1 MHTLIICIDR
11 DNDLGEKAGIRS
23 PIIGRASNI
32 DAAVKLASSDPED
45 SDINTIFGG
54 INVYDKLVAQKEDV
68 EIVSIAGDKKVG
80 IKADKKISDQLD
92 MMLLELKPLSV
103 ILVSDGAEDESVL
116 PLIQSRI
123 KVDAVH
129 RIIVKQ
135 HENLESTYYIIK
147 KAFNDPKI
155 SHTFF
160 VPIGLVF
167 LIYAI
172 SLYFARPEVAV
183 MSITAA
189 IGLYM
194 LFRGTGLDDA
204 VDSFKTSMMR
214 SLYAGKITFVMY
226 LAAIILSLI
235 GTVQGVIVSWDYY
248 YNQPIWV
255 GYLVLLMGYIY
266 ASIWWYTLAGV
277 IVNIGKIFDLHM
289 AKEKI
294 GRQLSH
300 PFFVLA
306 TGIILWAGSTYILVM
321 REALGTYPIFNNGR
335 QFVFGSLIVAVLI
348 AVVGS
353 WISTRTMRK
362 KATNYKT
369 GSKGQEN
376 SRL

>member
-1 MHTLIICIDR
+1 MQTLVICIDR
-11 DNDLGEKAGIRS
+11 DNDLGEKAGVSS
-23 PIIGRASNI
+23 PIIGRAANL

-54 INVYDKLVAQKEDV
+54 INVYDKLTAEKNDA

-80 IKADKKISDQLD
+80 IIADKKISGQLD
-92 MMLLELKPLSV
+92 RILAQLKPEKA

-116 PLIQSRI
+116 PIIQSRI

-160 VPIGLVF
+160 MPIGLVF

-172 SLYFARPEVAV
+172 SLYFDRPGVAV
-183 MSITAA
+183 TAITAA
-189 IGLYM
+189 IGIYM

-204 VDSFKTSMMR
+204 VDGFKA
-214 SLYAGKITFVMY
+214 SLVSSLHGGKITFVMY

-235 GTVQGVIVSWDYY
+235 GTVQGGIEAWNY
-248 YNQPIWV
+248 YNREIMV
-255 GYLVLLMGYIY
+255 GYLILLMGYVN
-266 ASIWWYTLAGV
+266 ASTWWYVLAGV
-277 IVNIGKIFDLHM
+277 LINAGKIIDLHL

-294 GRQLSH
+294 GKQWSH
-300 PFFVLA
+300 PFFVIA
-306 TGIILWAGSTYILVM
+306 GGILFWAGSTYILVIS
-321 REALGTYPIFNNGR
+321 EALGKFPFGNGR
-335 QFVFGSLIVAVLI
+335 QFLAGSVTGAVLI
-348 AVVGS
+348 AILGA
-353 WISTRTMRK
+353 WISTKSTRARALK
-362 KATNYKT
+362 K
-369 GSKGQEN
+369 
-376 SRL
+376 

>member
-1 MHTLIICIDR
+1 MQTLILCIDR
-11 DNDLGEKAGIRS
+11 DNDLGEKANVGS
-23 PIIGRASNI
+23 PIIGREANT
-32 DAAVKLASSDPED
+32 DAAVRLASIDPED

-54 INVYDKLVAQKEDV
+54 INVYDKMISQNEDV

-80 IKADKKISDQLD
+80 ILSDRKIAEQLD
-92 MMLLELKPLSV
+92 RIILDMQPAKA

-116 PLIQSRI
+116 PIIQSRI

-172 SLYFARPEVAV
+172 SVYFNRPEVAV
-183 MSITAA
+183 MAITAA

-204 VDSFKTSMMR
+204 VDSFRKSMMKA
-214 SLYAGKITFVMY
+214 LYVGKITFVMY

-235 GTVQGVIVSWDYY
+235 GTVQGFIASWDYY

-255 GYLVLLMGYIY
+255 GYLVLLMGYLN
-266 ASIWWYTLAGV
+266 ASIWWYTLSGV
-277 IVNIGKIFDLHM
+277 IINIGQIFDLHL

-294 GRQLSH
+294 GRNWAH
-300 PFFVLA
+300 PFFVFA
-306 TGIILWAGSTYILVM
+306 TGIILWAGSVYILVL
-321 REALGTYPIFNNGR
+321 RDALDIYPIINNGR
-335 QFVFGSLIVAVLI
+335 EFVFGSVITAVLMAI
-348 AVVGS
+348 IGAS
-353 WISTRTMRK
+353 ISARAIRK
-362 KATNYKT
+362 E
-369 GSKGQEN
+369 SER
-376 SRL
+376 S

>member
-11 DNDLGEKAGIRS
+11 DNDLGEKGKVES
-23 PIIGRASNI
+23 PVIGRAANI

-54 INVYDKLVAQKEDV
+54 INVYDKLIAQKENV

-80 IKADKKISDQLD
+80 ILADRKIAEQLD
-92 MMLLELKPLSV
+92 RILLELKPLKV

-116 PLIQSRI
+116 PIIQSRI

-172 SLYFARPEVAV
+172 SLYFDRPEVAV
-183 MSITAA
+183 MAITAS

-194 LFRGTGLDDA
+194 LFRGTGFDDI
-204 VDSFKTSMMR
+204 VDSFKGTMMK
-214 SLYAGKITFVMY
+214 SLYGGKITFVMY

-235 GTVQGVIVSWDYY
+235 GTVQGGIALWDYY
-248 YNQPIWV
+248 NEPILV
-255 GYLVLLMGYIY
+255 GYLVLLMGYIN
-266 ASIWWYTLAGV
+266 ASIWWYATAGV
-277 IVNIGKIFDLHM
+277 IINIGIIFDLHL

-294 GRQLSH
+294 GRHWSH
-300 PFFVLA
+300 PFFVFA
-306 TGIILWAGSTYILVM
+306 AGIILWAGSTYILVI
-321 REALGTYPIFNNGR
+321 REAMDTYPIINNGR
-335 QFVFGSLIVAVLI
+335 QFVLGSVTVAVLI
-348 AVVGS
+348 AVTGA
-353 WISTRTMRK
+353 WISARTTRNK
-362 KATNYKT
+362 I
-369 GSKGQEN
+369 SK
-376 SRL
+376 R

>member
-11 DNDLGEKAGIRS
+11 DNDLGEKANVGS
-23 PIIGRASNI
+23 PIIGRAANI
-32 DAAVKLASSDPED
+32 DAAVRLASSDPED

-54 INVYDKLVAQKEDV
+54 INVYDKLVIENDDV

-80 IKADKKISDQLD
+80 IQADKKIAEQLD
-92 MMLLELKPLSV
+92 IILTELKPQNA

-116 PLIQSRI
+116 PIIQSRI

-160 VPIGLVF
+160 VPLGLVF

-172 SLYFARPEVAV
+172 SIYFERPEVAV
-183 MSITAA
+183 MAITAS

-204 VDSFKTSMMR
+204 VDGFRASMMK
-214 SLYAGKITFVMY
+214 SLYGGKITFVMY

-235 GTVQGVIVSWDYY
+235 GTVQGVLLCGISITSQSSWD
-248 YNQPIWV
+248 
-255 GYLVLLMGYIY
+255 
-266 ASIWWYTLAGV
+266 
-277 IVNIGKIFDLHM
+277 
-289 AKEKI
+289 
-294 GRQLSH
+294 
-300 PFFVLA
+300 
-306 TGIILWAGSTYILVM
+306 
-321 REALGTYPIFNNGR
+321 
-335 QFVFGSLIVAVLI
+335 
-348 AVVGS
+348 
-353 WISTRTMRK
+353 ISFC
-362 KATNYKT
+362 
-369 GSKGQEN
+369 
-376 SRL
+376 